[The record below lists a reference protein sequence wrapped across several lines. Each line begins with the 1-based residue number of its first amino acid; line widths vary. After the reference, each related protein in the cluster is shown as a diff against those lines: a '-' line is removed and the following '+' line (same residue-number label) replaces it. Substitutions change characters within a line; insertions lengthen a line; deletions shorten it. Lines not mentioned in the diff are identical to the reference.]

1 MNINYLIT
9 ILLSF
14 VIHFVTQKL
23 FIKFKTFDT
32 FNERTSH
39 KTLATRSG
47 GIGVFITILFVSLFF
62 YIQKIEI
69 FDYSLFI
76 PLSIMLILG
85 VYDDFYNA
93 NFKLKF
99 LMQLIVGKILIDQ
112 GFVITNYYGLFGIYD
127 IPWILAQFSTLFV
140 FIIVVN
146 SINFIDGI
154 DGLAI
159 TDVIKTI
166 LLIEFFSIEDTPLY
180 NLGIYTILS
189 ISPLYYFNFKKK
201 RKVFLGDAGSM
212 VLGTLVMIYILY
224 VLSPEYKFNSDFI
237 ANKTFF
243 SIMVIIYPLFDLLRV
258 FIIRVKNKK
267 SPFRPDQNHLH
278 HILHKKKIK
287 PFFNV
292 LLIESIS
299 VSLMFLIF
307 Y

>member
-1 MNINYLIT
+1 
-9 ILLSF
+9 
-14 VIHFVTQKL
+14 
-23 FIKFKTFDT
+23 
-32 FNERTSH
+32 
-39 KTLATRSG
+39 
-47 GIGVFITILFVSLFF
+47 
-62 YIQKIEI
+62 
-69 FDYSLFI
+69 
-76 PLSIMLILG
+76 MLILG

-127 IPWILAQFSTLFV
+127 IPWILAQISTLFV

-224 VLSPEYKFNSDFI
+224 VLSPEYKFNSDLI

-258 FIIRVKNKK
+258 FIIRVKKQKISISCRSK
-267 SPFRPDQNHLH
+267 SFTPHTSQ
-278 HILHKKKIK
+278 KKKNK
-287 PFFNV
+287 AFF
-292 LLIESIS
+292 
-299 VSLMFLIF
+299 
-307 Y
+307 